1 MKTRATSTD
10 EKYLKRSQILSAA
23 RELFLRDDRQLPA
36 VASIAQQAGLAKGT
50 VYLYF
55 STKEE
60 IFLALLAD
68 EFSGLLLA
76 IQSYLD
82 HHTKE
87 SSKRLSK
94 AQKQTFAQGL
104 IAVIA
109 DYLLQHPEFLR
120 LDAMSYSVL
129 EQNLSDDFLYAFK
142 FELTK
147 TLVDTGQRLD
157 RIIDAEN
164 GRGTSLL
171 LRTYALMRGLWQSL
185 DYPEHLQK
193 LLAHAMFEPIRPDF
207 QSELRATLQ
216 EYWAGALA
224 AT

>member
-23 RELFLRDDRQLPA
+23 RELFLLDDRQLPA
-36 VASIAQQAGLAKGT
+36 VANIAKQAGLAKGT

-60 IFLALLAD
+60 IFLALLAE
-68 EFSGLLLA
+68 EFAGLLGA
-76 IQSYLD
+76 IQHYLQALPSGQKRPNKAS
-82 HHTKE
+82 KE
-87 SSKRLSK
+87 K
-94 AQKQTFAQGL
+94 FADGL
-104 IAVIA
+104 IDVIA
-109 DYLLQHPEFLR
+109 DYLVTHPEFLR

-142 FELTK
+142 YELTQ
-147 TLVDTGQRLD
+147 TLVTTGKRLD
-157 RIIDAEN
+157 EILGAEA

-193 LLAHAMFEPIRPDF
+193 LLAHKMFAPIRPDF
-207 QSELRATLQ
+207 QAEIRASLK
-216 EYWAGALA
+216 EYWAGAMA
-224 AT
+224 

>member
-76 IQSYLD
+76 IQTYLD
-82 HHTKE
+82 HHTRTPH
-87 SSKRLSK
+87 KRLSK
-94 AQKQTFAQGL
+94 AQKQDFAKGL
-104 IAVIA
+104 ITVIA
-109 DYLLQHPEFLR
+109 DYLLDHPEFLR

-147 TLVDTGQRLD
+147 TLVATGQQLD
-157 RIIDAEN
+157 QIIDAPG

-216 EYWAGALA
+216 EYWSGALS
-224 AT
+224 